1 MKISTIL
8 KKKGTKVHTISSTA
22 TLRDMVREMLAL
34 HIGSLL
40 VTDPDETIAGIVTER
55 DLLRN
60 LARYSDEWE
69 TITIGE
75 VMNTDIITA
84 TPEDSIDHVM
94 GLMTEHRIRHLPVM
108 EGGRLAGVLSMGD
121 IINAALAEST
131 FQNRLL
137 KNYIKNWPEED
148 GEEAAV

>member
-8 KKKGTKVHTISSTA
+8 KTKGTKVHTISSTA
-22 TLRDMVREMLAL
+22 TLKDMVREMLAL

-40 VTDPDETIAGIVTER
+40 VTGPDGGIAGIITER
-55 DLLRN
+55 NLLRN
-60 LARYSDEWE
+60 LARYSNEWE
-69 TITIGE
+69 TVAIGE

-84 TPEDSIDHVM
+84 SPGDTIDHVM

-108 EGGRLAGVLSMGD
+108 EGAQVAGILSMGD

-137 KNYIKNWPEED
+137 KNYIKNWPDEDEEK
-148 GEEAAV
+148 AAG

>member
-40 VTDPDETIAGIVTER
+40 VTGPDETIAGIVTER

>member
-40 VTDPDETIAGIVTER
+40 VTGPDETIAGIVTER

-60 LARYSDEWE
+60 LALYSDEWE